1 MTQRASYYI
10 DERILDRFNRL
21 VPERKRSQTVQDL
34 LSQHVA
40 FREKQIENAAWLIE
54 HDPDYV
60 SIKEVSVDADAM
72 AVETFARMD
81 ASEQR

>member
-1 MTQRASYYI
+1 MTQRASYSI

-21 VPERKRSQTVQDL
+21 VQARKRSQIVQDL

-40 FREKQIENAAWLIE
+40 FREKHIENAAWLIE

-60 SIKEVSVDADAM
+60 RIKEVSADADAM
-72 AVETFARMD
+72 AVETLGRLDEFR
-81 ASEQR
+81 